1 MNADYKQGMIQ
12 LTDKQ
17 IEEGYLTC
25 SECEIVGNVLTHN
38 PIGLC
43 GGLDGFDD
51 SYILEDDDGTPL
63 GRYNQLFTDDDF
75 LCDNCISVVGK
86 RRANE

>member
-1 MNADYKQGMIQ
+1 MTQ
-12 LTDKQ
+12 LTEKQ

-25 SECEIVGNVLTHN
+25 SECEIVGNVLTHD

-51 SYILEDDDGTPL
+51 SFIFEYEDGKPL
-63 GRYNQLFTDDDF
+63 GRYNQIFKYDDL
-75 LCDNCISVVGK
+75 LCDNCLNVVAK
-86 RRANE
+86 RRTDEN